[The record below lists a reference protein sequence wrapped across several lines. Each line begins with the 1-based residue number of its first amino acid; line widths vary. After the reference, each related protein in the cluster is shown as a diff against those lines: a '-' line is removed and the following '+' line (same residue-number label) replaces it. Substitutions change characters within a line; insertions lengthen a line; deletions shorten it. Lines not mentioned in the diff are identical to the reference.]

1 MMSFHRWLDLRLFM
15 SDVLKM
21 AWAPPEST
29 LFLREAF
36 HVSSVRSSET
46 P

>member
-1 MMSFHRWLDLRLFM
+1 MSFHRWLDLRLFM

-21 AWAPPEST
+21 AWAPLEST
-29 LFLREAF
+29 PSLREAF
-36 HVSSVRSSET
+36 HFSSVESSET

>member
-15 SDVLKM
+15 SDVLNGVGS
-21 AWAPPEST
+21 PEST

-36 HVSSVRSSET
+36 RVSSVKSSET